1 MARKKAGISVNPRI
15 RITRGEVIVMG
26 PGKADLLEAIQRT
39 GSIRAAAEEMGMS
52 YMRAWG
58 LIRTMNAEFA
68 EPLVEKTRGGKV
80 HGGAE
85 LTQLGTEVL
94 RLYRDMD
101 RKARRA
107 IGASVRALQKRLA
120 D

>member
-15 RITRGEVIVMG
+15 RITRGEIIVMG

-39 GSIRAAAEEMGMS
+39 GSIRAAAGELGMS

-68 EPLVEKTRGGKV
+68 EPLVAKTRGGRV

-85 LTQLGTEVL
+85 LTSLGQEVL
-94 RLYRDMD
+94 QLYRDMD
-101 RKARRA
+101 KKARRA
-107 IGASVRALQKRLA
+107 IESSIRRLRSRLG
-120 D
+120 